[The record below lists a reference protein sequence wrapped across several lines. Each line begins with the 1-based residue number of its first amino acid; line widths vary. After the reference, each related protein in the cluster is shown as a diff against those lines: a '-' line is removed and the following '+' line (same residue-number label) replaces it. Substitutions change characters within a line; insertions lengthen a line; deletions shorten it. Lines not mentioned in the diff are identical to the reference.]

1 MREYSDS
8 SIGHDPTQQHNVAKQ
23 HPELSEKYMEKIR
36 AWQVLSVEMA
46 KQLTPRAKSHPLPST
61 LTVSRAPE

>member
-1 MREYSDS
+1 LN
-8 SIGHDPTQQHNVAKQ
+8 DPAQQHNVAKQ

-46 KQLTPRAKSHPLPST
+46 KQLTPRAKSHPLPNT
-61 LTVSRAPE
+61 PTVSRAPE